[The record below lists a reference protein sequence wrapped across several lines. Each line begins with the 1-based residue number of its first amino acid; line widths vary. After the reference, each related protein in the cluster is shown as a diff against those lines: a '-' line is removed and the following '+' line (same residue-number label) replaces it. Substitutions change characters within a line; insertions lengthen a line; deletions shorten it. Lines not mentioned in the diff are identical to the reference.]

1 MHITL
6 FVPELLWPEPEERG
20 TQDSAVCPALLA
32 LIAHAEIGRRPRR
45 SLEATIGDALGFSA
59 RPAFADW
66 RRRGESVPA
75 DDDGPWLCCD
85 PVHLALHQDRLILA
99 DATRLAIGEDEAHAL
114 TAALNAEF
122 GEDRNLGRFYAATPS
137 RWYLAGAADSGV
149 FAQTP
154 PLSEVAGRSVGMLL
168 SSDALP
174 QTWRRAAN
182 AIQMLLH
189 AHPVNR
195 RREDEGRMTIN
206 ALWFW
211 GGAAAFPHPSAPP
224 LPPVFDRLWA
234 DDPLALGAA
243 RTAGIAAEPLPEK
256 AAGMFALSGKSHAV
270 VLDALT
276 EPVRYED
283 EAAYR
288 QQLEGL
294 ERHWFAPLSAALK
307 SGRISTLTLCA
318 PTVYGTVELTA
329 GKSDRWKFWRRT
341 APLSQLAGQLSK
353 ENP

>member
-6 FVPELLWPEPEERG
+6 FVPELLWPEPEECG
-20 TQDSAVCPALLA
+20 TQDRAVCPALLA
-32 LIAHAEIGRRPRR
+32 LIAHAAVGRSPRR
-45 SLEATIGDALGFSA
+45 SLDTTIGDALGFSD

-66 RRRGESVPA
+66 RRRGESAPA

-99 DATRLAIGEDEAHAL
+99 DATRLAIGEDEARAL
-114 TAALNAEF
+114 TGALNTEF
-122 GEDRNLGRFYAATPS
+122 GTLGRFSAASPS
-137 RWYLAGAADSGV
+137 RWYLAGAADSGL

-174 QTWRRAAN
+174 QAWRRASN

-211 GGAAAFPHPSAPP
+211 GGAAAIPHTSAPP

-234 DDPLALGAA
+234 DDPLAVGAA
-243 RTAGIAAEPLPEK
+243 HTAGIAAAPLPET
-256 AAGMFALSGKSHAV
+256 AAGVLAPTGKSHAI
-270 VLDALT
+270 VLDALAD
-276 EPVRYED
+276 PVRYED
-283 EAAYR
+283 EAVYR
-288 QQLEGL
+288 QQLEAL
-294 ERHWFAPLSAALK
+294 ERNWFAPLSVALAN
-307 SGRISTLTLCA
+307 GRISTLTLCA
-318 PTVYGTVELTA
+318 PTVYGTIEFTA
-329 GKSDRWKFWRRT
+329 RTSDRWKFWRRT

>member
-6 FVPELLWPEPEERG
+6 FVPELLWPEPEERD

-32 LIAHAEIGRRPRR
+32 LVAHAEIGRSSRR

-66 RRRGESVPA
+66 RRRGESVSA
-75 DDDGPWLCCD
+75 GDDGPWLCCD

-114 TAALNAEF
+114 TGALNAEF
-122 GEDRNLGRFYAATPS
+122 AEDRNLGRFFAASPS
-137 RWYLAGAADSGV
+137 RWYLAGAADYGV

-154 PLSEVAGRSVGMLL
+154 PLSQVAGRSVGMLL

-174 QTWRRAAN
+174 QDWRRAGN

-211 GGAAAFPHPSAPP
+211 GGAAASPDTAAPP
-224 LPPVFDRLWA
+224 APVFDRLWA

-243 RTAGIAAEPLPEK
+243 RSAGIATDLLPET
-256 AAGMFALSGKSHAV
+256 AAGMLATAAGKSHAI
-270 VLDALT
+270 VLDALAD
-276 EPVRYED
+276 PVRYED
-283 EAAYR
+283 GAAYR

-318 PTVYGTVELTA
+318 PTVYGTVELTVR
-329 GKSDRWKFWRRT
+329 KSDRWKFWRRAT
-341 APLSQLAGQLSK
+341 PLSQLAGQLSK

>member
-20 TQDSAVCPALLA
+20 TQDSAACPALLA
-32 LIAHAEIGRRPRR
+32 LIAHTAVGRRPRR
-45 SLEATIGDALGFSA
+45 SLDATIGDTLGFSA

-66 RRRGESVPA
+66 RRRGESAPA

-85 PVHLALHQDRLILA
+85 PVHLALHQDRLVLA
-99 DATRLAIGEDEAHAL
+99 DAARLAIGEDEAHAL
-114 TAALNAEF
+114 TGALNAEF
-122 GEDRNLGRFYAATPS
+122 GALGRFSAATPS
-137 RWYLAGAADSGV
+137 RWYLAGAADSSV

-174 QTWRRAAN
+174 QTWRRASN

-211 GGAAAFPHPSAPP
+211 GGAPTTPSSPATAAAPR
-224 LPPVFDRLWA
+224 FDRLWA
-234 DDPLALGAA
+234 DDPLTLGAA
-243 RTAGIAAEPLPEK
+243 RTAGIAAAPLPET
-256 AAGMFALSGKSHAV
+256 AAGMLAPTGKSHAI
-270 VLDALT
+270 VLDALAD
-276 EPVRYED
+276 PVRYED
-283 EAAYR
+283 ESAYR
-288 QQLEGL
+288 LQLEGL
-294 ERHWFAPLSAALK
+294 ERNWFAPLSAALAD
-307 SGRISTLTLCA
+307 GRISTLTLCA
-318 PTVYGTVELTA
+318 PTVYGTIELTA
-329 GKSDRWKFWRRT
+329 RKSDRLKFWRRT